1 MIEVKTPVE
10 QVRNSMHLDTLQFR
24 IVPGLREENS
34 IQYLFRYLLI
44 DSRQIQTL
52 SFHPKNHIDNRPEL

>member
-24 IVPGLREENS
+24 IVPGLRNENS
-34 IQYLFRYLLI
+34 IQYFFPIFIISI
-44 DSRQIQTL
+44 DSRQIQI
-52 SFHPKNHIDNRPEL
+52 H

>member
-44 DSRQIQTL
+44 DSRQIQT
-52 SFHPKNHIDNRPEL
+52 H